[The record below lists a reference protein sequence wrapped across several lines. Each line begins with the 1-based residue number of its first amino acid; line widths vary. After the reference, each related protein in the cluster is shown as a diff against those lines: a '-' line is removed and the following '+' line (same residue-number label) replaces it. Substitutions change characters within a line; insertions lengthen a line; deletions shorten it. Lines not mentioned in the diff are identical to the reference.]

1 MSSFPNFSNIAGYI
15 QNKITSRK
23 GSSYNVSKLNAWVRV
38 TSGTGPGGMV
48 LLSNPNFQ
56 LFKGAGSN
64 ATGLYGNDSQSG
76 TVGTTWSGG
85 AINAG
90 EGQGYRP
97 SPIVSSL
104 EVDEGAGNLSR
115 KASFSITAHSKE
127 QMEILTQYFLEPGY
141 SVFLE
146 WGWNTADGVS
156 GLQGLNSTNIS
167 NFQSFVN
174 TQKARET
181 AKGDYDN
188 YLGFMTG
195 GSVSLDGD
203 KWTITVNCTGY
214 VELPAYLVS
223 AGTGELSDTGDAK
236 VITAPLYGTH
246 DIEGTFDIGRQRF
259 MNMFNL
265 LPETRQTFLVKGLE
279 SELGVLE
286 NFINFDTD
294 VSDKINKDVGSFI
307 FGFFRADKEVDG
319 ENVEFPN
326 GTKIISEDK
335 FIRFS
340 ALMRIFNQIGVD
352 GYEIGKKGSGKIIK
366 FEVNTSETVCSAFP
380 NIFSIDSSKLF
391 IPNPETPRIKL
402 GGITHKALTIK
413 DLVSNSTPS
422 DNSIGNIHFPN
433 KNPYK
438 YQPKVGNLIE
448 KNEKQWGYLSDLYVN
463 FDFAK
468 NIMETKN
475 FFVRDALYQLL
486 NGLSSA
492 VNGMWD
498 FQMDESEVI
507 DGVTQLKVF
516 EMNLINGGQNPTPY
530 TFDMIGEKSVF
541 IDASLDLDIS
551 SDKMNRIIG
560 SRLGA
565 ALNGDTS
572 RIPKTL
578 FSNRE
583 DLLGVRLKPS
593 EDSPAPP
600 KLTDDDKEALK
611 EQNLNIILGKSK
623 FFPKISL
630 VDYSNVSGDLYDICY
645 LGAFKDSTIFSSL
658 KNDWNNAESKSKTV
672 SPLMPINF
680 SFKIHGVSGI
690 KRGDMFRV
698 NGIPD
703 RYNDGFFQ
711 VLSVKHAL
719 DGMMWTTEVT
729 GGYRQA

>member
-1 MSSFPNFSNIAGYI
+1 MSSFPNFSNIAAYI

-76 TVGTTWSGG
+76 TVGTSWGGG

-90 EGQGYRP
+90 GGQGYRP

-104 EVDEGAGNLSR
+104 EIDEGAGALSR

-141 SVFLE
+141 SVFIE

-156 GLQGLNSTNIS
+156 GLQGLSATNIS
-167 NFQSFVN
+167 KFQSFVN
-174 TQKARET
+174 TQTTRET

-195 GSVSLDGD
+195 GSLSSDGD

-214 VELPAYLVS
+214 VELPAYLVTTE
-223 AGTGELSDTGDAK
+223 TGEQSDNGEGK
-236 VITAPLYGTH
+236 LITAPLYGT
-246 DIEGTFDIGRQRF
+246 DFIEGTSDVGRQRF
-259 MNMFNL
+259 MNMFNS
-265 LPETRQTFLVKGLE
+265 LPETRQTLLVKGLE

-286 NFINFDTD
+286 NFINFDLD
-294 VSDKINKDVGSFI
+294 VADKINKDVGSKFWG
-307 FGFFRADKEVDG
+307 FGKADKKVDG
-319 ENVEFPN
+319 ENVEFEN
-326 GTKIISEDK
+326 GTKIIGEDK

-352 GYEIGKKGSGKIIK
+352 GYEIGGKGSGKVIK
-366 FEVNTSETVCSAFP
+366 FEINTSETACSAFP
-380 NIFSIDSSKLF
+380 NIFSMDASKLF
-391 IPNPETPRIKL
+391 IPNPETPKFKL
-402 GGITHKALTIK
+402 GSITADSTIESIIS
-413 DLVSNSTPS
+413 DTPV
-422 DNSIGNIHFPN
+422 DNSIGNIKFPN
-433 KNPYK
+433 TSK
-438 YQPKVGNLIE
+438 YSYTPKVGNSIT
-448 KNEKQWGYLSDLYVN
+448 KNPNEWGYLRDLYVN

-468 NIMETKN
+468 GIMETKN
-475 FFVRDALYQLL
+475 FFVKDALYQLL

-498 FQMDESEVI
+498 FQIDESEVI
-507 DGVTQLKVF
+507 AGVTQLKVF
-516 EMNLINGGQNPTPY
+516 EMNLINSGQNPTPY

-551 SDKMNRIIG
+551 GAKMNQIIG

-578 FSNRE
+578 FSDRE
-583 DLLGVRLKPS
+583 DLLGVHLKPN
-593 EDSPAPP
+593 EDP
-600 KLTDDDKEALK
+600 KGTGDTNTATDEDALK
-611 EQNLNIILGKSK
+611 QQNLNIILGKAK

-630 VDYSNVSGDLYDICY
+630 VDDSDVSGDLYSICY
-645 LGAFKDSTIFSSL
+645 LGAFKDSTIFSSF
-658 KNDWNNAESKSKTV
+658 KNKWNKSESDSKTV

-703 RYNDGFFQ
+703 KYKGGFFQ
-711 VLSVKHAL
+711 VLSVKHSL